1 MREGQRGD
9 KAMEWY
15 NLISLGGLAGLLAIA
30 WLLSRDRRRQNLRCV
45 LGGIGLQ
52 LALGALVFLTP
63 GSQRFFLWL
72 NDLVLRFLDAAT
84 AGQRF
89 VFGPLALGPGQ
100 TDADGNASIGFILA
114 TQALPMVIFFA
125 ALMGLLYYVGVMQ
138 WIVRGFAWVFAR
150 LMRISG
156 AEALCAASNIFV
168 GIESTTAV
176 RPYLA
181 RMTDSELCTILTAGL
196 ATVAST
202 TMGLYV
208 LLLKDTFP
216 TIAGHL
222 ISASILSAPAAIVFS
237 KVLVPETDTPLTLG
251 RVAEFHYERESGPI
265 EAIINGAMAGV
276 KLAVGIVALLIAFLG
291 LLGVLDLILAA
302 VGHGV
307 GLWPA
312 GADAGA
318 SPIAALLGRVF
329 YPVALLIGVPPADAA
344 LVGEMLGTRL
354 VATEI
359 PAYQRLA
366 AAMADGQLVHERS
379 SVIAAYGLCGFAHVA
394 SLAIFVGG
402 VAALVPSRRADL
414 ARVAPRVL
422 LAATLACLAT
432 AAVAGT
438 FFIPAA
444 P

>member
-1 MREGQRGD
+1 MEG
-9 KAMEWY
+9 Y
-15 NLISLGGLAGLLAIA
+15 NLVSLGGLFGLLAIA
-30 WLLSRDRRRQNLRCV
+30 WAVSANRRRQNLRCI
-45 LGGIGLQ
+45 LAGTGLQ

-63 GSQRFFLWL
+63 GSQAFFLRL
-72 NDLVLRFLDAAT
+72 NDLVLRILEAAT
-84 AGQRF
+84 EGQRF

-114 TQALPMVIFFA
+114 TQALPMVLFFA
-125 ALMGLLYYVGVMQ
+125 ALMGVLYYLGLMQ
-138 WIVRGFAWVFAR
+138 QIVRAFAWVFAR
-150 LMRISG
+150 LMRVSG
-156 AEALCAASNIFV
+156 AESLCVASNIFV

-176 RPYLA
+176 RPYLSQ
-181 RMTDSELCTILTAGL
+181 MTHSELCTILTAGL

-237 KVLVPETDTPLTLG
+237 KLLIPETDTPVTLG
-251 RVAEFHYERESGPI
+251 RVADFHYEKESGPI

-276 KLAVGIVALLIAFLG
+276 KLVVGIVALLIAFLG
-291 LLGVLDLILAA
+291 LLAVLDLLLAA
-302 VGHGV
+302 IGQWV
-307 GLWPA
+307 GLWP
-312 GADAGA
+312 GHPEA
-318 SPIAALLGRVF
+318 SPIATLLGYVF
-329 YPVALLIGVPPADAA
+329 YPVALLLGVPPADAS

-359 PAYQRLA
+359 PAYQQLA
-366 AAMADGQLVHERS
+366 ALMADGRLAHERS
-379 SVIAAYGLCGFAHVA
+379 AVIAAYGLCGFAHVA
-394 SLAIFVGG
+394 SLAIFIGG
-402 VAALVPSRRADL
+402 VSALVPHRRADL
-414 ARVAPRVL
+414 ARIAPRVL
-422 LAATLACLAT
+422 LAATMACLST

-438 FFIPAA
+438 FFVAPAT

>member
-9 KAMEWY
+9 EAMEWY

-30 WLLSRDRRRQNLRCV
+30 WLLSRDRRRQNPRCI
-45 LGGIGLQ
+45 LGGMGLQ
-52 LALGALVFLTP
+52 LALGAMVFLTP

-125 ALMGLLYYVGVMQ
+125 ALMGLLYYIGVMQ

-394 SLAIFVGG
+394 SLAIFV
-402 VAALVPSRRADL
+402 
-414 ARVAPRVL
+414 
-422 LAATLACLAT
+422 
-432 AAVAGT
+432 
-438 FFIPAA
+438 
-444 P
+444 